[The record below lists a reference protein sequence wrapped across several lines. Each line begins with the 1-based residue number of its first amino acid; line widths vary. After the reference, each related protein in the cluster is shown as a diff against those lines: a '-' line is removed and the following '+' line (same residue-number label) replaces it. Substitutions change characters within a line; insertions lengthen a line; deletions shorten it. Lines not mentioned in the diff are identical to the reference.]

1 MGSVIEMNDTLQLTR
16 EQGFP
21 AELDYEKHLRK
32 PFATD
37 DFKDQIFEF
46 KDKSGIRMYHTPPV
60 RNFLVENKNGK
71 WLYWGLV
78 HIISIAH
85 DDTNK
90 RTSGTFKIIQI
101 YSPEDMKKAHELIDG
116 RPAFN
121 FFRPL

>member
-85 DDTNK
+85 NID
-90 RTSGTFKIIQI
+90 SGGILHVNSDGLPT
-101 YSPEDMKKAHELIDG
+101 ALLIS
-116 RPAFN
+116 AA
-121 FFRPL
+121 